1 MQTVTTIGF
10 DIAKSVFQMHG
21 VDTAG
26 QLVIPVPIPKK
37 LDQGQEPE
45 ASDDEQGGGFIRV
58 NRRPPPLQAI
68 PTR

>member
-10 DIAKSVFQMHG
+10 DIAKSVFQLHG

-37 LDQGQEPE
+37 LDQGRVPE

-68 PTR
+68 LTR